1 MTTLRNV
8 IALCLLLGSC
18 IYLTGVAPVAAAAE
32 GDTKESRAASAAK
45 TAREAGQRAVQ
56 AANEAVAV
64 AAEESSQRAYE
75 DLRAAAQRAEADAKQ
90 AAQEASIALSAAA
103 QANKMAAARAAQR
116 ATEAAARLR
125 PILMTSF
132 AFILGVLPLAISSG
146 AGAIGRQILGT
157 AVVGGTT
164 GASVIGFFLIPVT
177 YAVFAGGLR
186 GARRK
191 ATEVIAPDAASAP
204 QS

>member
-177 YAVFAGGLR
+177 YAVFAGRL
-186 GARRK
+186 GARGGRRRK
-191 ATEVIAPDAASAP
+191 
-204 QS
+204 

>member
-132 AFILGVLPLAISSG
+132 AFILLGVLPLAISSG

-177 YAVFAGGLR
+177 YAVFAGRL
-186 GARRK
+186 GARGGRRRK
-191 ATEVIAPDAASAP
+191 
-204 QS
+204 